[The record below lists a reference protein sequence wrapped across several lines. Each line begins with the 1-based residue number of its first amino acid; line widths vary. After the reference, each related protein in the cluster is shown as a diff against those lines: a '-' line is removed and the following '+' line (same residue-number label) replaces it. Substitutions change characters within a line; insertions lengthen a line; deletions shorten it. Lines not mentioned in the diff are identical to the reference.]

1 MDKKEKGKK
10 RSWGLYVLAFCVP
23 VIGLLVHMLIG
34 KCYPFGD
41 NSILLGDAKDQYLS
55 FFKELYDRL
64 KNGQSLLFSW
74 NGGMGYDFYCNMMYY
89 LMSPFMLNRGGSS
102 VVVYSQLIQYVRVRT
117 SRTNGSEICL

>member
-64 KNGQSLLFSW
+64 KNGQSRFLV
-74 NGGMGYDFYCNMMYY
+74 GMVEWVMIF
-89 LMSPFMLNRGGSS
+89 
-102 VVVYSQLIQYVRVRT
+102 IA
-117 SRTNGSEICL
+117 I

>member
-1 MDKKEKGKK
+1 MYKKEKGKK

-64 KNGQSLLFSW
+64 KTASHCFLV
-74 NGGMGYDFYCNMMYY
+74 GMVEWVMIF
-89 LMSPFMLNRGGSS
+89 
-102 VVVYSQLIQYVRVRT
+102 IA
-117 SRTNGSEICL
+117 I